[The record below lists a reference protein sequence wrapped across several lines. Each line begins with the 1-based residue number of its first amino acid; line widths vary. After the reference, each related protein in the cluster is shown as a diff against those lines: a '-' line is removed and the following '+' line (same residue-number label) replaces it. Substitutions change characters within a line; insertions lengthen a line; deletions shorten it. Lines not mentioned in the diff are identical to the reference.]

1 MGNEDDFE
9 SLRGLQ
15 RIGPNIFEYNP
26 TPSYEIKRLHMTE
39 NGKSVGIIVFTT
51 KLTPTKAASIQLSR
65 LYTKTKINIVIKIHI
80 K

>member
-26 TPSYEIKRLHMTE
+26 APSYEIKRLHITE
-39 NGKSVGIIVFTT
+39 NGKIVGTMVFTT
-51 KLTPTKAASIQLSR
+51 KLTPINAASIQLSR